1 MPQDLLFQIRGNIAK
16 LCSKMSFLPPRHGMW
31 DLYAYIKEEQ
41 EKGNRDP
48 NLKAAIESLD
58 QYFRLGEKL
67 LFAQRFK
74 PTRDTLKELFPYC
87 FDAANDPACPNVEEV
102 VDVLLYSRKELL
114 LSKDEETMLLYIVLV
129 SYRNGLYPWRGRPI
143 AMALWNLIRDFPSSY
158 NVVNELAQWHK
169 IVLDCASAA
178 EVSLAGAKALL
189 KIKKEEQAA
198 KLAYSGLCLATYVP
212 NFVFPKEKKL
222 RKEFGSHADEV
233 LAYQN
238 HEGIKRDPIEAS
250 PEFRQ
255 AYDEVME
262 EAMLRYLA
270 TPEPRPIIRLWEEMK
285 ISFLKRGIEWNDP
298 KTLNPDKRFGE
309 E

>member
-1 MPQDLLFQIRGNIAK
+1 MTFA
-16 LCSKMSFLPPRHGMW
+16 PPRLGMW
-31 DLYAYIKEEQ
+31 GLYALIKEEQ
-41 EKGNRDP
+41 ENGNHDP
-48 NLKAAIESLD
+48 NLKSAIQLLD

-87 FDAANDPACPNVEEV
+87 FDAASDPACPNVEEV
-102 VDVLLYSRKELL
+102 VDALLYTRKELL

-143 AMALWNLIRDFPSSY
+143 ATALWNLIRDFPSSY

-178 EVSLAGAKALL
+178 EVSLAGAKALS
-189 KIKKEEQAA
+189 KIGKEEQAA

-212 NFVFPKEKKL
+212 DFVFPKEKKL
-222 RKEFGSHADEV
+222 RKEFGYRAEEV
-233 LAYQN
+233 LAYRDY
-238 HEGIKRDPIEAS
+238 EGVKRDPIEAS
-250 PEFRQ
+250 PEFQ
-255 AYDEVME
+255 CAYDEVME
-262 EAMLRYLA
+262 EAMPRYLA
-270 TPEPRPIIRLWEEMK
+270 SPEPRPITRLWEEMK
-285 ISFLKRGIEWNDP
+285 VSFQKRGIDWKDP
-298 KTLNPDKRFGE
+298 KTLNPDHRFGE